1 MKSLFNLLFKPKNK
15 IKKNEQ
21 SFLRFLII
29 LLVGLIAI
37 FDYFTGSG
45 IRFGLV
51 YVIPIL
57 LSASISRRFGFIIA
71 IFSTLLA
78 FFVDLYLQRYS
89 DYHIYYI
96 WELITRGTIFTLV
109 AYLRSSMIYFILRE
123 SELARTDHLTGGM
136 NLRAFREQLETE
148 IYRASRYGYPLTIA
162 YIDIDNFKTI
172 NDTLGHNEGDR
183 VLCTVVSTLKRHLR
197 KSDTIARLGGDE
209 FTILLPVTDWDNS
222 HTIIN
227 TLQGHLMDE
236 VHKNNW
242 NITFSIGV
250 LICIEI
256 PPNGEQAI
264 EAADSLMYSV
274 KQQGKNSINYS
285 LFSKNN

>member
-96 WELITRGTIFTLV
+96 LELITRGDNFYSRCLFTLKHD
-109 AYLRSSMIYFILRE
+109 LF
-123 SELARTDHLTGGM
+123 H
-136 NLRAFREQLETE
+136 TE
-148 IYRASRYGYPLTIA
+148 
-162 YIDIDNFKTI
+162 
-172 NDTLGHNEGDR
+172 
-183 VLCTVVSTLKRHLR
+183 R
-197 KSDTIARLGGDE
+197 K
-209 FTILLPVTDWDNS
+209 
-222 HTIIN
+222 
-227 TLQGHLMDE
+227 
-236 VHKNNW
+236 
-242 NITFSIGV
+242 
-250 LICIEI
+250 
-256 PPNGEQAI
+256 
-264 EAADSLMYSV
+264 
-274 KQQGKNSINYS
+274 
-285 LFSKNN
+285 